1 MKQKKEHESVFIKEI
16 IEDFIYI
23 WQHSSIDLI
32 DIRHKLINSE
42 EPLENYRMPTSIFF
56 YTSSGRAEIILDGIS
71 YTVERF
77 GIFHGGKGIEL
88 SIYPKSDWLEY
99 YMVLYKAGEPFTG
112 RKRYSQLLECNN
124 PFQQQYGFV
133 PDNPIFLSEL
143 FRKMYEKWREPTS
156 LNLFYGKTAF
166 YQLIY
171 EVYEQMD
178 KGHIAVFQ
186 PDIVAMVQR
195 FIAQSYA
202 ENINIQDMANVFG
215 ISYSHLHRLFSRKM
229 GTSPQKYLVK
239 TRLNACKEW
248 LEQSELSMREIAH
261 ETGFSDEH
269 HFNRMFVRH
278 TGMTPGEYRKKM
290 TTNRRDYALGNLI
303 SFPYNEESQV
313 SLDELEGKGVTSML
327 KQMKSK
333 AVVAAALSLMLLFS
347 ACSAAPA
354 NTSGADAIQTTSQV
368 TKAEEIGKETRIIST
383 SMGDIEVPAN
393 PQKIAV

>member
-1 MKQKKEHESVFIKEI
+1 
-16 IEDFIYI
+16 
-23 WQHSSIDLI
+23 
-32 DIRHKLINSE
+32 
-42 EPLENYRMPTSIFF
+42 MP
-56 YTSSGRAEIILDGIS
+56 E
-71 YTVERF
+71 
-77 GIFHGGKGIEL
+77 
-88 SIYPKSDWLEY
+88 
-99 YMVLYKAGEPFTG
+99 
-112 RKRYSQLLECNN
+112 
-124 PFQQQYGFV
+124 
-133 PDNPIFLSEL
+133 NPIFLSEL

-178 KGHIAVFQ
+178 KGHIAALQ

-303 SFPYNEESQV
+303 PFPYNEESQV

-383 SMGDIEVPAN
+383 SMGDVEVPAN
-393 PQKIAV
+393 PQKIAVWVYEQELYSLGVTPVSVSPGNYDTMWPDVPVFSYAPDKEELMSLEPDLLITYDDAVFYEEYSKIAPVICIPLDTSAEDALRLIGNLLNMSEKAEELINDFNQQAETIKTSIERRGLWEKLLFWWSL